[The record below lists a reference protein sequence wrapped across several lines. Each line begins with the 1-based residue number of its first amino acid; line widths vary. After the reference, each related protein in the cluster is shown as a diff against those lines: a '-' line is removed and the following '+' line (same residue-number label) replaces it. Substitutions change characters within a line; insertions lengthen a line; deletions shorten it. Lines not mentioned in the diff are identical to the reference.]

1 MKKTRRI
8 LSLILASVLAAS
20 VLCSCGGKDEYKE
33 KYESLLSEIGT
44 TSVEETTE
52 EETTEAEE
60 SSESE
65 SDYDYDSSVPD
76 IEFDTSGKIEKTV
89 LYDENNIKITAN
101 ELTYSSYRAVL
112 SLLVENNGER
122 DITVNSGS
130 IGFSCSAIN
139 GYMVSD
145 GHMNCELAAK
155 KKANE
160 TVTFDYENMQLVGI
174 NGIGELKFGFY
185 IEYGGEYKPMYQ
197 GYKEL
202 RTSQFDKY
210 KDTKPSLETLANN
223 NDLLKKYEV
232 TKERFDKNI
241 DYDQN
246 GVNISSVLYAKKGEE
261 QRLFIEY
268 DNTSGNDV
276 YMNLRD
282 VSIDNLS
289 VSSGGYSS
297 VNIIKGCKGLE
308 TINMENL
315 VGDNMKNIIDVE
327 KAGAISFDVAQYK
340 FDAET
345 ELAEKKRVSIKLSD
359 NSATNLNEG
368 NVIYNKNGIKIIPR
382 GVVNDDFKYSDDL
395 HLLFLIENNYS
406 KQIRVDVKSNSL
418 SVNGYMT
425 DEISFGQS
433 IPKGNTAVFDVEMQ
447 SSSLEKNK
455 ISKTSD
461 VKNVEL
467 VLEIEDEDYKD
478 VDSVTLNV
486 TYS

>member
-246 GVNISSVLYAKKGEE
+246 GVKISSVLYAKKGEE

-289 VSSGGYSS
+289 VSSGSYSS
-297 VNIIKGCKGLE
+297 VRIIKGCKGLE

-327 KAGAISFDVAQYK
+327 KAGAISFDVGQYK
-340 FDAET
+340 FDTET

-382 GVVNDDFKYSDDL
+382 GVVNDEWESIDDL

-425 DEISFGQS
+425 DEITWGES
-433 IPKGNTAVFDVEMQ
+433 IPKGNSGILDVEMQ

-467 VLEIEDEDYKD
+467 VLEIEDEDYND